1 MKRVNQKYIIIL
13 LMITLLSLTYC
24 GMKYLMKPK
33 YEPLPE
39 VKLKEKIKNDKTFA
53 IIVQNGDGY
62 EEYKNEDNTWPGAD
76 YFFKEAKC
84 IDNNGALVENAITF
98 ESISKTVI

>member
-39 VKLKEKIKNDKTFA
+39 VKLKETNDRKSFA
-53 IIVQNGDGY
+53 IMIQNENGY
-62 EEYKNEDNTWPGAD
+62 EEYNNETKIRTITRNKIKRKN
-76 YFFKEAKC
+76 KK
-84 IDNNGALVENAITF
+84 
-98 ESISKTVI
+98 